1 MNKKAGFTLI
11 EVLTV
16 IMIIAILASI
26 VLVSL
31 DVARQRSRDVTIQ
44 QQLSQLR
51 SLAEAL
57 YTFEEGYEDFTV
69 TTHTENPKFL
79 LVKKKVEDMGG
90 ALVAG
95 TNILFSADKHSYCA
109 FSPLVRDTEKVFCV
123 DSTGNAVVID
133 KDGADGHSCESPTFV
148 CEDGFTAGCT
158 SDGDCAMGQTCNTT
172 TGQCE

>member
-31 DVARQRSRDVTIQ
+31 DTARQRSRDVTIQ

-57 YTFEEGYEDFTV
+57 YTFEKGYEDFTDSD
-69 TTHTENPKFL
+69 HQEYPKYL
-79 LVKKKVEDMGG
+79 LVKNKIEDMGG
-90 ALVAG
+90 VLG
-95 TNILFSADKHSYCA
+95 SDNMLFSADGHSYCA
-109 FSPLVRDTEKVFCV
+109 FSPLVRDSNKVFCV

-133 KDGADGHSCESPTFV
+133 KDDHSCVSGSFV
-148 CEDGFTAGCT
+148 CENGG
-158 SDGDCAMGQTCNTT
+158 GDNGGDN
-172 TGQCE
+172 GGGDDDL